1 MLNPR
6 YDKATLAFGGQA
18 ANSQVIRFGSPAGE
32 NSAVAMHSASPSF
45 DQSQKAFSCILDDT
59 PSGSARCML
68 AGRVDV
74 SFG

>member
-45 DQSQKAFSCILDDT
+45 DKSQKTISGILDDT